1 MSSQNPPYPYF
12 SGITYNSSFF
22 SSSSSG
28 LTQSQANALYLKK
41 TVSDIATAS
50 ETFSGGI
57 LASSV
62 DTATPT
68 VNYALLSGL
77 TTGNLGIAT
86 NQTDGAVSIGNKASR
101 VGDVNIGNG
110 TGMMGKINLG
120 TGPLSTGIINI
131 GTGTGSTGGIALGAT
146 GNTTNIMGPLS
157 SLSTV
162 SLGSVGNTTNI
173 YGALSSLLSVSLGS
187 TVNTTAVNG
196 ILTVATGI
204 STATIDTNSLTSNF
218 SFINS
223 LGASN
228 TMGIGVLAPAYGSG
242 PKTIQIGE
250 TTITSVHAG
259 GIDCLGT
266 TINGVVAPLIGD
278 LSLASKQTT
287 GTLNIG
293 NYSGRTGIINIGAGM
308 GATGNAI
315 NIGTSLAP
323 INIGTLSAGTAGI
336 ILGNATNGITTS
348 GLLTASGGIVTSGLD
363 YAGALSLGN
372 TNATSLSIGGSITGG
387 NINIGQGGMTGGI
400 IYIGAGNGALHTG
413 PIYIGASGTPVNTGY
428 TLNVASGLTVGGA
441 ITLPTVAYT
450 PNVSGTQLGSIV
462 SGTSPTSVSFSSGIS
477 VNVGSISLGIG
488 TWLLTADYAPIVNTS
503 AVLSTFILNFSTVTN
518 TVQYNIGISS
528 LTNITETPPIGTGTR
543 MNMSAPILML
553 ASGTIY
559 LVATLIITSGTL
571 STGTNLRF
579 QAVRIA

>member
-12 SGITYNSSFF
+12 DGITYNSSFF
-22 SSSSSG
+22 STSSSSG

-57 LASSV
+57 LTSSV

-77 TTGNLGIAT
+77 TSGDLGIAT

-101 VGDVNIGNG
+101 IGDVNIGNG
-110 TGMMGKINLG
+110 SSMAGKLNLG
-120 TGPLSTGIINI
+120 TGPSSTGIINI
-131 GTGTGSTGGIALGAT
+131 GTGAGSIGGIALGVA

-157 SLSTV
+157 SLSSV

-187 TVNTTAVNG
+187 TTNTTAVNG

-228 TMGIGVLAPAYGSG
+228 TMGIGVLAPAIGSG

-266 TINGVVAPLIGD
+266 TINGSVAPAGGD

-308 GATGNAI
+308 VATTNAV

-336 ILGNATNGITTS
+336 ILGNATNGITTN
-348 GLLTASGGIVTSGLD
+348 GLLTASGGTTTTTITVSSAPTSAT
-363 YAGALSLGN
+363 YNNN
-372 TNATSLSIGGSITGG
+372 TSTFTATQIGQSAMVFQTANIIIGGASDSTVLNKMTIANTGIYSITT
-387 NINIGQGGMTGGI
+387 Q
-400 IYIGAGNGALHTG
+400 AQF
-413 PIYIGASGTPVNTGY
+413 GASAVVSCTSALTWVVISAPVNLGQVCLSKAPITTAFNLQAFNIAG
-428 TLNVASGLTVGGA
+428 GGA
-441 ITLPTVAYT
+441 WCGLITASATITQYAQIYYT
-450 PNVSGTQLGSIV
+450 GTANAGYCYGS
-462 SGTSPTSVSFSSGIS
+462 SAF
-477 VNVGSISLGIG
+477 N
-488 TWLLTADYAPIVNTS
+488 LLT
-503 AVLSTFILNFSTVTN
+503 
-518 TVQYNIGISS
+518 
-528 LTNITETPPIGTGTR
+528 IT
-543 MNMSAPILML
+543 
-553 ASGTIY
+553 
-559 LVATLIITSGTL
+559 
-571 STGTNLRF
+571 
-579 QAVRIA
+579 RIA